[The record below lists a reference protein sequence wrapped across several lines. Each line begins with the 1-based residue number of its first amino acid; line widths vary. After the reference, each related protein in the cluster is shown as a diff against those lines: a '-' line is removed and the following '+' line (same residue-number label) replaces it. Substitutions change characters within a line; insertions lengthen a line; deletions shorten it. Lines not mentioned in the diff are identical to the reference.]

1 MPQLAF
7 RDDIRDMLR
16 LREPRF
22 EEGAYLFVIAALEHC
37 QTRLTERRHVT
48 GRELAEACRDLALRQ
63 FGLTARLVLEHWGIR
78 CTRDIGDVVFTLVDL
93 SYLISQPT
101 DSRGDFDDVFDFRQA
116 FDHEYPWQQPNLD

>member
-78 CTRDIGDVVFTLVDL
+78 STRDIGDVVFTLVEL

-101 DSRGDFDDVFDFRQA
+101 DSRGDFNDVFDFRQA
-116 FDHEYPWQQPNLD
+116 FDRDYPWQSPILD

>member
-63 FGLTARLVLEHWGIR
+63 FGLTARLVLAHWGIR
-78 CTRDIGDVVFTLVDL
+78 STRDIGDVVFTLVEL

-101 DSRGDFDDVFDFRQA
+101 DSRGNFNDVFDFEQA
-116 FDHEYPWQQPNLD
+116 FDRDYPWQKPILD

>member
-1 MPQLAF
+1 VPQLAF

-63 FGLTARLVLEHWGIR
+63 FGLTARLVLAHWGIR
-78 CTRDIGDVVFTLVDL
+78 STRDIGDVVFTLVEL

-101 DSRGDFDDVFDFRQA
+101 DSRGDFNDVFDFEQA
-116 FDHEYPWQQPNLD
+116 FDRDYPWRKPILD